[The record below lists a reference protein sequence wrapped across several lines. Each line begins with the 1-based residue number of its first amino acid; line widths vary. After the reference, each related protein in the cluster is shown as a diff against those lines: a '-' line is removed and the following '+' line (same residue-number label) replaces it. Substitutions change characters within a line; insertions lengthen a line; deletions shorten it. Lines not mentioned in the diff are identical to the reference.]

1 MTYVTSRPSL
11 TIFATVPP
19 APNSESSGCAVTTM
33 TRSILSLNPV
43 SSRFEQADR
52 SHARRSQ
59 ATHGPTRA
67 RGPRYNGATRAVLRP
82 PTVQRVL
89 AVPATTEPRAPF
101 SGHPRSNACSRS
113 PLQRSHA
120 RRSQATHG
128 PTRARGPRYNAY
140 SPPTLQPSDPRR
152 SQATHGPTPAP
163 GPRYTVAT
171 RAVLRPP
178 TVQRV
183 LAVPATTEPRAPF
196 SGHPR
201 SNACSRSPLQRSH
214 ARRSQATHG
223 PTRARGHRYNGATRA
238 VLRPPT
244 VQRVL
249 AVPATTPTPRPRYNR
264 ATRAVLRPPTVQR
277 LLPVP
282 ATP

>member
-1 MTYVTSRPSL
+1 
-11 TIFATVPP
+11 
-19 APNSESSGCAVTTM
+19 M

-43 SSRFEQADR
+43 SSRFERADRSHARRSQATHGPTRARGPRYSGATRAVLRPPTVQRVLAVPATTEPRAPFSGHPRSNACSRSPLQR

-128 PTRARGPRYNAY
+128 PTRARGPRYN
-140 SPPTLQPSDPRR
+140 
-152 SQATHGPTPAP
+152 
-163 GPRYTVAT
+163 
-171 RAVLRPP
+171 
-178 TVQRV
+178 
-183 LAVPATTEPRAPF
+183 
-196 SGHPR
+196 
-201 SNACSRSPLQRSH
+201 
-214 ARRSQATHG
+214 
-223 PTRARGHRYNGATRA
+223 GATRA

-249 AVPATTPTPRPRYNR
+249 AVPATRTRAQDTDSEAAARPAIIARCPRP
-264 ATRAVLRPPTVQR
+264 PPVE
-277 LLPVP
+277 
-282 ATP
+282 